1 MSWPDKNTITQN
13 VVDMLNVNMK
23 LKADEKLLVVSDYP
37 RPEDWLNY
45 SYLILEDMLERV
57 ILARLVAEIAREQ
70 FVDTHVRF
78 HPFSATGMSGKEPD
92 GETASLMKGADVLL
106 CLTEHS
112 LSHSDARDAATKAN
126 VRIASMPTF
135 DHIMFAPD
143 GPMAVDYQQ
152 VSADSKKFADLLSA
166 ADQVVVQTH
175 YGTDLSFRLSG
186 RPGQVDDGLYGD
198 APELWGNLPAGEA
211 YVIPLEGTG
220 EGQLVI
226 LAGWYPELYEEMV
239 LTFKNGSVV
248 DLQGGGQIGK
258 EFSKLL
264 DLESNDELFRSRRNL
279 AELGIGTNPNA
290 HRPDNVLEGEKI
302 KGSVHI
308 AIGDNIH
315 MGGKVE
321 SDLHEDFVQP
331 QADLYLDGVPVILQG
346 KWKV

>member
-1 MSWPDKNTITQN
+1 MSWPDKNTITQS

-23 LKADEKLLVVSDYP
+23 LKAGEQLLVVSDYP
-37 RPEDWLNY
+37 RPEDWHNY
-45 SYLILEDMLERV
+45 SFLRLEGMLERV

-70 FVDTHVRF
+70 FVDTQVWF
-78 HPFSATGMSGKEPD
+78 HPFVATGMSGREPD
-92 GETASLMKGADVLL
+92 DETASLMKRADVLL

-112 LSHSDARDAATKAN
+112 LSQTDSREAATKAN
-126 VRIASMPTF
+126 VRVASMPTF
-135 DHIMFAPD
+135 DHKMFAPD

-152 VSADSKKFADLLSA
+152 ISADCNKFADLLSA
-166 ADQVVVQTH
+166 ADKVVVQTP

-186 RPGQVDDGLYGD
+186 RFGQVDHGLMSD
-198 APELWGNLPAGEA
+198 DPELWGNLPAGEA

-239 LTFKNGSVV
+239 LTFKKGSVV
-248 DLQGGGQIGK
+248 DLQGGGEIG
-258 EFSKLL
+258 EHFSKLL
-264 DLESNDELFRSRRNL
+264 NLKNNDELFISRRNL

-290 HRPDNVLEGEKI
+290 RRPDNVLEAEKI

-331 QADLYLDGVPVILQG
+331 QVDLYLDGAPVILQG

>member
-1 MSWPDKNTITQN
+1 MSWPDKNTITQS

-23 LKADEKLLVVSDYP
+23 LKAGEKLLVVSDYP
-37 RPEDWLNY
+37 RPEDWHNY
-45 SYLILEDMLERV
+45 SCLRLEGMLERV
-57 ILARLVAEIAREQ
+57 ILARWVAEIAREQ
-70 FVDTHVRF
+70 FVDTQVRF
-78 HPFSATGMSGKEPD
+78 HPFLATGMSGREPD
-92 GETASLMKGADVLL
+92 GETASLMKSADVLL

-112 LSHSDARDAATKAN
+112 LSQTDSREAATKTN

-135 DHIMFAPD
+135 DHKMFAPD
-143 GPMAVDYQQ
+143 GPMAIDYQQ
-152 VSADSKKFADLLSA
+152 VSADCRKFAELLSA
-166 ADQVVVQTH
+166 ADQVVVQTP

-186 RPGQVDDGLYGD
+186 RFGQIDDGLYGD
-198 APELWGNLPAGEA
+198 DPEFWGNLPAGEA

-226 LAGWYPELYEEMV
+226 LAGWYPEMNEEMV
-239 LTFKNGSVV
+239 LIFKKGLVV
-248 DLQGGGQIGK
+248 DLKGGGEIGK
-258 EFSKLL
+258 DFSKLINL
-264 DLESNDELFRSRRNL
+264 NNNEELFSSRRNL

-290 HRPDNVLEGEKI
+290 RRPDNVLEAEKI

-331 QADLYLDGVPVILQG
+331 QADLYLDGAPVILQG
-346 KWKV
+346 KWQV

>member
-1 MSWPDKNTITQN
+1 MSWPDKNTITQS

-23 LKADEKLLVVSDYP
+23 LKAGEQLLVVSDYP
-37 RPEDWLNY
+37 RPEDWHNY
-45 SYLILEDMLERV
+45 SFLRLEGMLERV

-70 FVDTHVRF
+70 FVDTQVWF
-78 HPFSATGMSGKEPD
+78 HPFVATGMSGREPD
-92 GETASLMKGADVLL
+92 DETASLMKRADVLL

-112 LSHSDARDAATKAN
+112 LSQTDSREAATKAK
-126 VRIASMPTF
+126 VRVASMPTF
-135 DHIMFAPD
+135 DHKMFAPD
-143 GPMAVDYQQ
+143 GSMAVDYQQ
-152 VSADSKKFADLLSA
+152 ISADCNKFADLLSA
-166 ADQVVVQTH
+166 ADKVVVQTP

-186 RPGQVDDGLYGD
+186 RFGQVDHGLMSD
-198 APELWGNLPAGEA
+198 DPELWGNLPAGEA

-239 LTFKNGSVV
+239 LTFKKGSVV
-248 DLQGGGQIGK
+248 DLQGGGEIG
-258 EFSKLL
+258 EHFSKLL
-264 DLESNDELFRSRRNL
+264 NLKNNDELFISRRNL

-290 HRPDNVLEGEKI
+290 RRPDNVLEAEKI

-331 QADLYLDGVPVILQG
+331 QVDLYLDGAPVILQG